1 MTRNAPIATRN
12 EVARA
17 VRSALVTNGYADLRT
32 AHIADASSKSE
43 GSLYYYYET
52 KDEQLAVFLRRAPTW
67 FDERIEEIDASDP
80 DERLREI
87 CDLLIASD
95 EDDPLYGLQIV
106 LMQLTS
112 HASYNP
118 PQLREAL
125 TEYKRHLHGI
135 ISEQLRAGIGQ
146 KIYRNDIDPE
156 ETATFILMVLDG
168 TIGSGTALEM
178 QGFETDAQTQLEA
191 YLDDLLI

>member
-12 EVARA
+12 EIARA
-17 VRSALVTNGYADLRT
+17 VRSALIEHGYAEIGTKD
-32 AHIADASSKSE
+32 IAEASSKSE
-43 GSLYYYYET
+43 ASLYYYYET
-52 KDEQLAVFLRRAPTW
+52 KDELLAALIRRAPTW
-67 FDERIEEIDASDP
+67 IDERIEEIDASDP
-80 DERLREI
+80 DQRLRKI
-87 CDLLIASD
+87 CDLLLAPD
-95 EDDPLYGLQIV
+95 EEDPLYGLQIA
-106 LMQLTS
+106 LMQLTA
-112 HASYNP
+112 HAPHN

-135 ISEQLRAGIGQ
+135 ISEQLQSGINQ

-191 YLDDLLI
+191 YLDDLLV

>member
-1 MTRNAPIATRN
+1 MTRTTPIATRN
-12 EVARA
+12 EIARA
-17 VRSALVTNGYADLRT
+17 VRSALVEHGYAEIGTKD
-32 AHIADASSKSE
+32 IAEASSKSE
-43 GSLYYYYET
+43 ASLYYYYESKNELLIAFT
-52 KDEQLAVFLRRAPTW
+52 RRAPTW
-67 FDERIEEIDASDP
+67 IDDRIEEIDASDP
-80 DERLREI
+80 DERLRKI
-87 CDLLIASD
+87 CDLLLAPD

-112 HASYNP
+112 HAPHNP

-191 YLDDLLI
+191 YLDDLLV